1 MVEATHT
8 AEQDR
13 SDERDR
19 ELRLLRQKHS
29 QQVQILQQI
38 IQSQTSCL
46 AEKDQTIA
54 RKEEIIVQKDETIAE
69 LRQQAQQQ
77 LGKKE
82 RELTGEDERIDQLKR
97 QQGCV
102 NQQLEQVTAQFQRR
116 TVELEQLRP
125 ATDTSSS
132 SKKQRTSIKLTW
144 REGEKAPC
152 EMSGSY
158 HAAVDSSSLYVVLV
172 DQTFCYTISTSSW
185 SQLPGSPTFFCT
197 SVIINSLLTLVG
209 GRICGARTITNKLFS
224 LTGEGSGRRW
234 TEKFPPM
241 PTKRYG
247 TIVLCT
253 EAALIVAGGENDES
267 TLQTVEVMD
276 IGSLQWST
284 AADLPQPLSYAPAS
298 LCGDQVYILRE
309 LEFHMYTCSLQVLLK
324 SCKSFLASLRNKG
337 ARVWKKVAAPPV
349 IQTTCVSIH
358 GRLLAVGGRDSD
370 KEPTSAIHMYTPT
383 TDSWEVI
390 SHMETP
396 RKECIAAVLCNQLMV
411 VGGFTTKS
419 KVVLKIGTKSVEF
432 ATVE

>member
-1 MVEATHT
+1 M
-8 AEQDR
+8 
-13 SDERDR
+13 
-19 ELRLLRQKHS
+19 K
-29 QQVQILQQI
+29 
-38 IQSQTSCL
+38 
-46 AEKDQTIA
+46 
-54 RKEEIIVQKDETIAE
+54 
-69 LRQQAQQQ
+69 
-77 LGKKE
+77 
-82 RELTGEDERIDQLKR
+82 
-97 QQGCV
+97 
-102 NQQLEQVTAQFQRR
+102 
-116 TVELEQLRP
+116 
-125 ATDTSSS
+125 
-132 SKKQRTSIKLTW
+132 
-144 REGEKAPC
+144 
-152 EMSGSY
+152 
-158 HAAVDSSSLYVVLV
+158 
-172 DQTFCYTISTSSW
+172 
-185 SQLPGSPTFFCT
+185 
-197 SVIINSLLTLVG
+197 
-209 GRICGARTITNKLFS
+209 
-224 LTGEGSGRRW
+224 
-234 TEKFPPM
+234 
-241 PTKRYG
+241 
-247 TIVLCT
+247 
-253 EAALIVAGGENDES
+253 NDES

-309 LEFHMYTCSLQVLLK
+309 LEFHMYTCSLQALLK